1 MKKIFPFF
9 LFLVFTPVL
18 CAQGFSSLQQ
28 HKLDNALAAISNLYV
43 DSINDKKLVENTIE
57 ALLKELDPHSSYISK
72 EEVDRVNEPLE
83 GSFEGVGIQFQML
96 EDSLFVVQTIAGC
109 PAEKVGVLPG
119 DRIIYINN
127 DLVAGVKMPN
137 SEVFKRLR
145 GPKGTEVTVKI
156 RRGGKAELIEFK
168 IIRDKIPLYSVDAT
182 YMIGKDIG
190 YIKVNN
196 FGSSTVKEFEKAF
209 TTLQK
214 AGMKKLILSLQGN
227 GGGYL
232 NAAIEMADEFL
243 SKNNL
248 IVYTQGLNQ
257 PKSVA
262 EATAK
267 GDFESGK
274 LIVLVDEYS
283 ASASEILSGALQD
296 WDRAIIIGRRTFGKG
311 LVQRQFPLIDGS
323 MMRLTVARYYTPTG
337 RCIQKSY
344 KGGYEKYEMDL
355 VDRFKKGEFLHA
367 DSIHFPDSLRYQTLR
382 LKRTVYGGGGIM
394 PDIFVPLDTA
404 RYTDFHRKII
414 AKGVVNKVCV
424 QYIDKNRAE
433 LKKKYTTFEKFKK
446 DYEVDD
452 ALLNQ
457 LTSAAEKEK
466 IKVDSAQYAI
476 SKQLIKLQLKALV
489 ARDLW
494 EMNEYYQIMDAD
506 NESLQKAVEIL
517 QAPGSYEKILK

>member
-1 MKKIFPFF
+1 
-9 LFLVFTPVL
+9 
-18 CAQGFSSLQQ
+18 
-28 HKLDNALAAISNLYV
+28 
-43 DSINDKKLVENTIE
+43 
-57 ALLKELDPHSSYISK
+57 
-72 EEVDRVNEPLE
+72 
-83 GSFEGVGIQFQML
+83 
-96 EDSLFVVQTIAGC
+96 
-109 PAEKVGVLPG
+109 
-119 DRIIYINN
+119 
-127 DLVAGVKMPN
+127 
-137 SEVFKRLR
+137 
-145 GPKGTEVTVKI
+145 
-156 RRGGKAELIEFK
+156 
-168 IIRDKIPLYSVDAT
+168 
-182 YMIGKDIG
+182 
-190 YIKVNN
+190 
-196 FGSSTVKEFEKAF
+196 
-209 TTLQK
+209 
-214 AGMKKLILSLQGN
+214 
-227 GGGYL
+227 
-232 NAAIEMADEFL
+232 
-243 SKNNL
+243 
-248 IVYTQGLNQ
+248 
-257 PKSVA
+257 
-262 EATAK
+262 
-267 GDFESGK
+267 
-274 LIVLVDEYS
+274 
-283 ASASEILSGALQD
+283 
-296 WDRAIIIGRRTFGKG
+296 
-311 LVQRQFPLIDGS
+311 

-452 ALLNQ
+452 VLLSQ
-457 LTSAAEKEK
+457 LTRAAEKEK

-476 SKQLIKLQLKALV
+476 SKPLIKLQLKALV

-517 QAPGSYEKILK
+517 QTPGSYEKILK